1 MTSWR
6 ESIYQKYNP
15 LLDSLRASGV
25 LDKEDPIVAAR
36 CLLDSI
42 RKGGVVFTTAVPASL
57 PHVGPEV
64 AQLKAGS
71 CRELSDFVVYVCR
84 ALGIPCSIDFMPR
97 MTAINGWHLQI
108 SMAYFI
114 IMNFLTV

>member
-42 RKGGVVFTTAVPASL
+42 RKGGAVFTTAVPANL

-64 AQLKAGS
+64 VQQRAGS
-71 CRELSDFVVYVCR
+71 CRELTDFVIYVCR
-84 ALGIPCSIDFMPR
+84 ALGIPCAIDFMPIRGMR
-97 MTAINGWHLQI
+97 MTVING
-108 SMAYFI
+108 
-114 IMNFLTV
+114 